1 MYEVINI
8 SYISNDAERF
18 AYAPPALCY
27 DSRSGVSNGWLGMTK
42 RSMLDQFAEIKA
54 QHPDTVLFFRMGDF
68 YEMFHED
75 AVIAS
80 EVLGITLTS
89 RDKNSDNPV
98 PMAGV
103 PWHSVESYLQSMLRS
118 GYKVT
123 MCEQEEELRPG
134 SKILERVVTRVY
146 TPGSLY
152 EENLIGED
160 SSSILAAISV
170 KDDVIGLA
178 ILDSSTG
185 RSWIQ
190 EQSGT
195 GRWERIKDEIQ
206 RWSPSELVVS
216 KKDALSDMILSLVGD
231 LDNILMSVHDSN
243 SEQRLQAVREHLKVS
258 DLGSIDLDS
267 RPLALQAC
275 GLAAGYIARLHLI
288 DTVPLREIHFDA
300 DDGHLVLDQTT
311 LRNLEL
317 SHTLIGEKQ
326 GSLLQS
332 IDCTRTWMGR
342 RLLKEWIMRPLTN
355 KTKIS
360 FRHSA
365 VNSLFNAP
373 KRLDSIRESLKSM
386 RDLERLSTR
395 LAYGRANARDLV
407 AISEC
412 LERMP
417 KLQSLLT
424 EGSSEL
430 LHESSLGLN
439 SLESLREIIFS
450 KIIDEPPASIRDG
463 GIFRFGVDDKLDE
476 LRGKAS
482 EGTSWLEEFE
492 SQEREKLDIP
502 NLKIK
507 HNRQFGFF
515 IEITKSHVDKVPEH
529 YRRRQTMT
537 NAERYTTEE
546 LVGWEEIILTADDRA
561 KALEREIFINLRDN
575 VANFSSDL
583 ATIARKVAITDV
595 LSSFAYHARKNT
607 WCRPEIT
614 EENKMEV
621 VAGRHPVLEADGRF
635 VPNDVKLD
643 QKRSFLLLTGP
654 NMGGKSTYLRQ
665 TALISILAQAGSF
678 VPAEKARIGLIDR
691 VFTRVGAHDDLRRGR
706 STFMMEMIEVA
717 HILRR
722 ATDKSLILLDEI
734 GRGTST
740 FDGLAIAWSVT
751 EDICKRLGA
760 RTLFATH
767 YHQLI
772 GLDAEFDN
780 LANIH
785 VQVADVNGEI
795 RFLHTISE
803 GPCDESYGVQV
814 AALAG
819 LPISVVERARDLLIF
834 LESQAQGAKAGSS
847 KSPESRPD
855 GQSSIYGWMLG
866 SNEQKEIIDSV
877 GESISMDNNKQ
888 ESFDPILQ
896 EILERL
902 KSIDPDNLS
911 PRESQEVLY
920 AMIDSIKKSQYSDL
934 LEE

>member
-1 MYEVINI
+1 MHPLLCGITH
-8 SYISNDAERF
+8 A
-18 AYAPPALCY
+18 PALALEGLEM
-27 DSRSGVSNGWLGMTK
+27 SK

-98 PMAGV
+98 AMAGV
-103 PWHSVESYLQSMLRS
+103 PWHSVESYLQSMLRA

-160 SSSILAAISV
+160 GSSILAAISV
-170 KDDVIGLA
+170 KDDKVGLA

-185 RSWIQ
+185 RSWVQ
-190 EQSGT
+190 EQSGA

-216 KKDALSDMILSLVGD
+216 KKDALSDVILSLVSD
-231 LDNILMSVHDSN
+231 LDNILMSVHDAN
-243 SEQRLQAVREHLKVS
+243 AEQRLQSVREHLKVS
-258 DLGSIDLDS
+258 DLGSVDLDS
-267 RPLALQAC
+267 KPLALQAC
-275 GLAAGYIARLHLI
+275 GLAAGYIAHLHLI
-288 DTVPLREIHFDA
+288 DIVPLREVHFDA

-326 GSLLQS
+326 GSLIQS
-332 IDCTRTWMGR
+332 IDSTRTWMGR
-342 RLLKEWIMRPLTN
+342 RLLKEWIMRPLTD
-355 KTKIS
+355 KEIIAS
-360 FRHSA
+360 RHLA
-365 VNSLFNAP
+365 VSSLFKAP
-373 KRLDSIRESLKSM
+373 RRLDSIRENLKSM

-407 AISEC
+407 AVSEC
-412 LERMP
+412 LGRMP
-417 KLQSLLT
+417 KLQTLLT
-424 EGSSEL
+424 EGNSEL
-430 LHESSLGLN
+430 LHSSSLGLN
-439 SLESLREIIFS
+439 NLDSMRELIYT

-463 GIFRFGVDDKLDE
+463 GIFRHGVHEQLDE
-476 LRGKAS
+476 LRSKAS
-482 EGTSWLEEFE
+482 EGTSWLKEFE
-492 SQEREKLDIP
+492 SKEREKLDIP

-515 IEITKSHVDKVPEH
+515 IEITKSHVGKVPDN

-537 NAERYTTEE
+537 NAERYTTDE

-561 KALEREIFINLRDN
+561 KALEKELFIDLRN
-575 VANFSSDL
+575 SVASHSSEL
-583 ATIARKVAITDV
+583 ATIARQIATTDV
-595 LSSFAYHARKNT
+595 LSSFAIHARKNS
-607 WCRPEIT
+607 WCKPEIT
-614 EENKMEV
+614 DGRKIEIIS
-621 VAGRHPVLEADGRF
+621 GRHPVLEADGRF
-635 VPNDVKLD
+635 VPNDIKLD
-643 QKRSFLLLTGP
+643 EKRSFLLLTGP

-665 TALISILAQAGSF
+665 TALISILAQAGSY
-678 VPAEKARIGLIDR
+678 VPAEKAKIGLIDR

-772 GLDAEFDN
+772 GLEAEFKN

-803 GPCDESYGVQV
+803 GSCDDSYGVQV

-819 LPISVVERARDLLIF
+819 LPISVVERARDLLVF

-847 KSPESRPD
+847 NSPDSRPN
-855 GQSSIYGWMLG
+855 GQSSIYGWMLSSANQNELI
-866 SNEQKEIIDSV
+866 SNEPKPLDLDVKEEIIIDPVLKEIS
-877 GESISMDNNKQ
+877 
-888 ESFDPILQ
+888 
-896 EILERL
+896 ERL
-902 KSIDPDNLS
+902 RSLDVDNLS

-920 AMIDSIKKSQYSDL
+920 AMIDSLEKSRYTDL

>member
-1 MYEVINI
+1 MGPSRYPII
-8 SYISNDAERF
+8 STMPSDLLMHPLRCAITHA
-18 AYAPPALCY
+18 PALAL
-27 DSRSGVSNGWLGMTK
+27 DGLVMTK

-75 AVIAS
+75 AIIAS

-89 RDKNSDNPV
+89 RDKKSDNPV

-103 PWHSVESYLQSMLRS
+103 PWHSVESYLQSMLRA

-160 SSSILAAISV
+160 GSSILAAISI
-170 KDDVIGLA
+170 KEDVIGLA

-190 EQSGT
+190 EQSGA

-216 KKDALSDMILSLVGD
+216 KKDASSDLILSLVSD
-231 LDNILMSVHDSN
+231 LDDIVMSIHDAN
-243 SEQRLQAVREHLKVS
+243 AEQRLQAVREHLKVS

-267 RPLALQAC
+267 KPLALQAC

-332 IDCTRTWMGR
+332 IDSTRTWMGR

-355 KTKIS
+355 KQTIAL
-360 FRHSA
+360 RHSA
-365 VNSLFNAP
+365 VGSLFKAP
-373 KRLDSIRESLKSM
+373 RRLDSIRKSLKSM

-407 AISEC
+407 AVSEC

-417 KLQSLLT
+417 KLQTLLN
-424 EGSSEL
+424 EGNSEL
-430 LHESSLGLN
+430 LHNSSLGLN
-439 SLESLREIIFS
+439 NLEPLRDLISS
-450 KIIDEPPASIRDG
+450 KITDEPPATIRDG
-463 GIFRFGVDDKLDE
+463 GIFRYGVDKKLDD
-476 LRGKAS
+476 LREKAS
-482 EGTSWLEEFE
+482 EGTNWLKIFE

-502 NLKIK
+502 NLRIK

-515 IEITKSHVDKVPEH
+515 IEITKSHVDKVPEY

-561 KALEREIFINLRDN
+561 KALEKELFIALRES
-575 VANFSSDL
+575 VATFSSDL
-583 ATIARKVAITDV
+583 ATIARKIATTDV
-595 LSSFAYHARKNT
+595 LSSFALHARKNS
-607 WCRPEIT
+607 WCKPEIT
-614 EENKMEV
+614 DDNKIEI

-643 QKRSFLLLTGP
+643 EKRSFLLLTGP

-678 VPAEKARIGLIDR
+678 VPAEKAKIGLIDR

-751 EDICKRLGA
+751 EDICRRLGA

-772 GLDAEFDN
+772 GLDAEFEN
-780 LANIH
+780 LTNIH

-847 KSPESRPD
+847 HSPDSRPD
-855 GQSSIYGWMLG
+855 GQSSIYGWMLNSIPQHDLIG
-866 SNEQKEIIDSV
+866 YEIQSESLDKKEGVI
-877 GESISMDNNKQ
+877 M
-888 ESFDPILQ
+888 DPILQ
-896 EILERL
+896 EIVEHLRSL
-902 KSIDPDNLS
+902 DPDNLS

-920 AMIDSIKKSQYSDL
+920 AMIDSLNKSQYSDL

>member
-1 MYEVINI
+1 MHPLLCAITH
-8 SYISNDAERF
+8 A
-18 AYAPPALCY
+18 PALALEGLEM
-27 DSRSGVSNGWLGMTK
+27 SK

-98 PMAGV
+98 AMAGV
-103 PWHSVESYLQSMLRS
+103 PWHSVESYLQSMLRA

-123 MCEQEEELRPG
+123 MCEQEEQLRPG

-160 SSSILAAISV
+160 GSSILAAISV
-170 KDDVIGLA
+170 KDDKVGLA

-185 RSWIQ
+185 RSWVQ
-190 EQSGT
+190 EQSGA

-216 KKDALSDMILSLVGD
+216 KKDALSDVILSLVSD
-231 LDNILMSVHDSN
+231 LDNILMSVHDAN
-243 SEQRLQAVREHLKVS
+243 AEQRLQSVREHLKVS
-258 DLGSIDLDS
+258 DLGSVDLDS
-267 RPLALQAC
+267 KPLALQAC
-275 GLAAGYIARLHLI
+275 GLAAGYIAHLHLI
-288 DTVPLREIHFDA
+288 DIVPLREVHFDA

-326 GSLLQS
+326 GSLIQS
-332 IDCTRTWMGR
+332 IDSTRTWMGR
-342 RLLKEWIMRPLTN
+342 RLLKEWIMRPLTD
-355 KTKIS
+355 KEIIAS
-360 FRHSA
+360 RHLA
-365 VNSLFNAP
+365 VSSLFKAP
-373 KRLDSIRESLKSM
+373 RRLDSIRENLKSM

-407 AISEC
+407 AVSEC
-412 LERMP
+412 LGRMP
-417 KLQSLLT
+417 KLQTLLT
-424 EGSSEL
+424 EGNSEL
-430 LHESSLGLN
+430 LHSSSLGLN
-439 SLESLREIIFS
+439 NLDSMRELIYT

-463 GIFRFGVDDKLDE
+463 GIFRHGVHEQLDE
-476 LRGKAS
+476 LRSKAS
-482 EGTSWLEEFE
+482 EGTSWLKEFE
-492 SQEREKLDIP
+492 SKEREKLDIP

-515 IEITKSHVDKVPEH
+515 IEITKSHVGKVPDN

-537 NAERYTTEE
+537 NAERYTTDE

-561 KALEREIFINLRDN
+561 KALEKELFIDLRN
-575 VANFSSDL
+575 SVASHSSEL
-583 ATIARKVAITDV
+583 ATIARQIATTDV
-595 LSSFAYHARKNT
+595 LSSFAIHARKNS
-607 WCRPEIT
+607 WCKPEIT
-614 EENKMEV
+614 DGRKIEIIS
-621 VAGRHPVLEADGRF
+621 GRHPVLEADGRF
-635 VPNDVKLD
+635 VPNDIKLD
-643 QKRSFLLLTGP
+643 EKRSFLLLTGP

-665 TALISILAQAGSF
+665 TALISILAQAGSY
-678 VPAEKARIGLIDR
+678 VPAEKAKIGLIDR

-772 GLDAEFDN
+772 GLEAEFKN

-803 GPCDESYGVQV
+803 GSCDDSYGVQV

-819 LPISVVERARDLLIF
+819 LPISVVERARDLLVF

-847 KSPESRPD
+847 NSPDSRPN
-855 GQSSIYGWMLG
+855 GQSSIYGWMLSSANQNELI
-866 SNEQKEIIDSV
+866 SNEPKPLDLDVKEEIIIDPVLKEIS
-877 GESISMDNNKQ
+877 
-888 ESFDPILQ
+888 
-896 EILERL
+896 ERL
-902 KSIDPDNLS
+902 RSLDVDNLS

-920 AMIDSIKKSQYSDL
+920 AMIDSLEKSRYTDL

>member
-1 MYEVINI
+1 
-8 SYISNDAERF
+8 
-18 AYAPPALCY
+18 
-27 DSRSGVSNGWLGMTK
+27 
-42 RSMLDQFAEIKA
+42 MLDQFAEIKA

-75 AVIAS
+75 AVVAS

-98 PMAGV
+98 AMAGV
-103 PWHSVESYLQSMLRS
+103 PWHSVESYLQSMLRA

-160 SSSILAAISV
+160 GSSILAAISV
-170 KDDVIGLA
+170 KDDKVGLA

-185 RSWIQ
+185 RSWVQ
-190 EQSGT
+190 EQSGA

-216 KKDALSDMILSLVGD
+216 KKDALSDVILSLVSD
-231 LDNILMSVHDSN
+231 LDNILMSVHDAN
-243 SEQRLQAVREHLKVS
+243 AEQRLQSVREHLKVS
-258 DLGSIDLDS
+258 DLGSVDLDS
-267 RPLALQAC
+267 KPLALQAC
-275 GLAAGYIARLHLI
+275 GLAAGYIAHLHLI
-288 DTVPLREIHFDA
+288 DIVPLREVHFDA

-326 GSLLQS
+326 GSLIQS
-332 IDCTRTWMGR
+332 IDSTRTWMGR
-342 RLLKEWIMRPLTN
+342 RLLKEWIMRPLTD
-355 KTKIS
+355 KEIIAS
-360 FRHSA
+360 RHLA
-365 VNSLFNAP
+365 VSSLFKAP
-373 KRLDSIRESLKSM
+373 RRLDSIRENLKSM

-407 AISEC
+407 AVSEC
-412 LERMP
+412 LGRMP
-417 KLQSLLT
+417 KLQTLLT
-424 EGSSEL
+424 EGNSEL
-430 LHESSLGLN
+430 LHSSSLGLN
-439 SLESLREIIFS
+439 NLDSMRELIYT

-463 GIFRFGVDDKLDE
+463 GIFRHGVHEQLDE
-476 LRGKAS
+476 LRSKAS
-482 EGTSWLEEFE
+482 EGTSWLKEFE
-492 SQEREKLDIP
+492 SKEREKLDIP

-515 IEITKSHVDKVPEH
+515 IEITKSHVGKVPDN

-537 NAERYTTEE
+537 NAERYTTDE

-561 KALEREIFINLRDN
+561 KALEKELFIDLRN
-575 VANFSSDL
+575 SVASHSSEL
-583 ATIARKVAITDV
+583 ATIARQIATTDV
-595 LSSFAYHARKNT
+595 LSSFAIHARKNS
-607 WCRPEIT
+607 WCKPEIT
-614 EENKMEV
+614 DGRKIEIIS
-621 VAGRHPVLEADGRF
+621 GRHPVLEADGRF
-635 VPNDVKLD
+635 VPNDIKLD
-643 QKRSFLLLTGP
+643 EKRSFLLLTGP

-665 TALISILAQAGSF
+665 TALISILAQAGSY
-678 VPAEKARIGLIDR
+678 VPAEKAKIGLIDR

-772 GLDAEFDN
+772 GLEAEFKN

-803 GPCDESYGVQV
+803 GSCDDSYGVQV

-819 LPISVVERARDLLIF
+819 LPISVVERARDLLVF

-847 KSPESRPD
+847 NSPDSRPN
-855 GQSSIYGWMLG
+855 GQSSIYGWMLSSANQNELI
-866 SNEQKEIIDSV
+866 SNEPKPLDLDVKEEIIIDPVLKEIS
-877 GESISMDNNKQ
+877 
-888 ESFDPILQ
+888 
-896 EILERL
+896 ERL
-902 KSIDPDNLS
+902 RSLDVDNLS

-920 AMIDSIKKSQYSDL
+920 AMIDSLEKSRYTDL

>member
-1 MYEVINI
+1 MHPLLCGITH
-8 SYISNDAERF
+8 A
-18 AYAPPALCY
+18 PALALEGLEM
-27 DSRSGVSNGWLGMTK
+27 SK

-98 PMAGV
+98 AMAGV
-103 PWHSVESYLQSMLRS
+103 PWHSVESYLQSMLRA

-123 MCEQEEELRPG
+123 MCEQEEQLRPG

-160 SSSILAAISV
+160 GSSILAAISV
-170 KDDVIGLA
+170 KDDKVGLA

-185 RSWIQ
+185 RSWVQ
-190 EQSGT
+190 EQSGA

-216 KKDALSDMILSLVGD
+216 KKDALSDVILSLVSD
-231 LDNILMSVHDSN
+231 LDNILMSVHDAN
-243 SEQRLQAVREHLKVS
+243 AEQRLQSVREHLKVS
-258 DLGSIDLDS
+258 DLGSVDLDS
-267 RPLALQAC
+267 KPLALQAC
-275 GLAAGYIARLHLI
+275 GLAAGYIAHLHLI
-288 DTVPLREIHFDA
+288 DIVPLREVHFDA

-326 GSLLQS
+326 GSLIQS
-332 IDCTRTWMGR
+332 IDSTRTWMGR
-342 RLLKEWIMRPLTN
+342 RLLKEWIMRPLTD
-355 KTKIS
+355 KEIIAS
-360 FRHSA
+360 RHLA
-365 VNSLFNAP
+365 VSSLFKAP
-373 KRLDSIRESLKSM
+373 RRLDSIRENLKSM

-407 AISEC
+407 AVSEC
-412 LERMP
+412 LGRMP
-417 KLQSLLT
+417 KLQTLLT
-424 EGSSEL
+424 EGNSEL
-430 LHESSLGLN
+430 LHSSSLGLN
-439 SLESLREIIFS
+439 NLDSMRELIYT

-463 GIFRFGVDDKLDE
+463 GIFRHGVHEQLDE
-476 LRGKAS
+476 LRSKAS
-482 EGTSWLEEFE
+482 EGTSWLKEFE
-492 SQEREKLDIP
+492 SKEREKLDIP

-515 IEITKSHVDKVPEH
+515 IEITKSHVGKVPDN

-537 NAERYTTEE
+537 NAERYTTDE

-561 KALEREIFINLRDN
+561 KALEKELYIDLRN
-575 VANFSSDL
+575 SVASHSSEL
-583 ATIARKVAITDV
+583 ATIARQIATTDV
-595 LSSFAYHARKNT
+595 LSSFAIHARKNS
-607 WCRPEIT
+607 WCKPEIT
-614 EENKMEV
+614 DGRKIEIIS
-621 VAGRHPVLEADGRF
+621 GRHPVLEADGRF
-635 VPNDVKLD
+635 VPNDIKLD
-643 QKRSFLLLTGP
+643 EKRSFLLLTGP

-665 TALISILAQAGSF
+665 TALISILAQAGSY
-678 VPAEKARIGLIDR
+678 VPAEKAKIGLIDR

-772 GLDAEFDN
+772 GLEAEFKN

-803 GPCDESYGVQV
+803 GSCDDSYGVQV

-819 LPISVVERARDLLIF
+819 LPISVVERARDLLVF

-847 KSPESRPD
+847 NSPDSRPN
-855 GQSSIYGWMLG
+855 GQSSIYGWMLSSANQNELI
-866 SNEQKEIIDSV
+866 SNEPKPLDLDVKEEIIIDPVLKEIS
-877 GESISMDNNKQ
+877 
-888 ESFDPILQ
+888 
-896 EILERL
+896 ERL
-902 KSIDPDNLS
+902 RSLDVDNLS

-920 AMIDSIKKSQYSDL
+920 AMIDSLEKSRYTDL

>member
-1 MYEVINI
+1 MHPLLRGITH
-8 SYISNDAERF
+8 A
-18 AYAPPALCY
+18 PALAL
-27 DSRSGVSNGWLGMTK
+27 DGLGMSK

-75 AVIAS
+75 AVVAS

-89 RDKNSDNPV
+89 RDKNSENPV

-103 PWHSVESYLQSMLRS
+103 PWHSVESYLQSMLRA

-152 EENLIGED
+152 EESLIGED
-160 SSSILAAISV
+160 GSSILAAISV
-170 KDDVIGLA
+170 KDDNVGLA

-190 EQSGT
+190 EQSGA

-206 RWSPSELVVS
+206 RWSPSELVIS
-216 KKDALSDMILSLVGD
+216 KKDALSDVILSLVSD
-231 LDNILMSVHDSN
+231 LDNILMSIHDAN
-243 SEQRLQAVREHLKVS
+243 AEQRLQSVREHLKVS
-258 DLGSIDLDS
+258 DLGSVDLDS
-267 RPLALQAC
+267 KPLALQAC
-275 GLAAGYIARLHLI
+275 GLAAGYIAHLHLI
-288 DTVPLREIHFDA
+288 DTVPLREVHFDA

-326 GSLLQS
+326 GSLIQS
-332 IDCTRTWMGR
+332 IDSTRTWMGR

-355 KTKIS
+355 KEIIAL
-360 FRHSA
+360 RHLA
-365 VNSLFNAP
+365 VSSLFKAP
-373 KRLDSIRESLKSM
+373 RRLDSIRESLKSM

-417 KLQSLLT
+417 KLQALLT
-424 EGSSEL
+424 EGNSEL
-430 LHESSLGLN
+430 LHSSSLGLN
-439 SLESLREIIFS
+439 NLDSLRELIYS
-450 KIIDEPPASIRDG
+450 QIIDEPPASIRDG
-463 GIFRFGVDDKLDE
+463 GIFRYGVHKQLDE
-476 LRGKAS
+476 LRSKAS
-482 EGTSWLEEFE
+482 EGTSWLKEFE
-492 SQEREKLDIP
+492 SKEREKLDIP

-515 IEITKSHVDKVPEH
+515 IEITKSHVNKVPDN

-537 NAERYTTEE
+537 NAERYTTDE
-546 LVGWEEIILTADDRA
+546 LVGWEEIILTADDKA
-561 KALEREIFINLRDN
+561 KALEKELFINLRSS
-575 VANFSSDL
+575 VASHSSEL
-583 ATIARKVAITDV
+583 ATIARKIATTDV
-595 LSSFAYHARKNT
+595 LSSFAIHARKNS
-607 WCRPEIT
+607 WCKPEIT
-614 EENKMEV
+614 DGRNIEIIS
-621 VAGRHPVLEADGRF
+621 GRHPVLEADGRF

-643 QKRSFLLLTGP
+643 KKRSFLLLTGP

-678 VPAEKARIGLIDR
+678 VPAEKAKIGLIDR

-751 EDICKRLGA
+751 EDICRRLGA

-772 GLDAEFDN
+772 GLEAEFKN
-780 LANIH
+780 LSNIH

-803 GPCDESYGVQV
+803 GSCDDSYGVQV

-847 KSPESRPD
+847 NSPESRPN
-855 GQSSIYGWMLG
+855 GQSSIYGWMLNSSNQNEVT
-866 SNEQKEIIDSV
+866 SNESKPLVLDIKEQIIIDPV
-877 GESISMDNNKQ
+877 
-888 ESFDPILQ
+888 LQ
-896 EILERL
+896 EISERL
-902 KSIDPDNLS
+902 RSLDPDNLS

-920 AMIDSIKKSQYSDL
+920 AMIDSLEKSRHSDL

>member
-1 MYEVINI
+1 M
-8 SYISNDAERF
+8 S
-18 AYAPPALCY
+18 
-27 DSRSGVSNGWLGMTK
+27 K

-98 PMAGV
+98 AMAGV
-103 PWHSVESYLQSMLRS
+103 PWHSVESYLQSMLRA

-160 SSSILAAISV
+160 GSSILAAISV
-170 KDDVIGLA
+170 KDDKVGLA

-185 RSWIQ
+185 RSWVQ
-190 EQSGT
+190 EQSGA

-216 KKDALSDMILSLVGD
+216 KKDALSDVILSLVSD
-231 LDNILMSVHDSN
+231 LDNILMSVHDAN
-243 SEQRLQAVREHLKVS
+243 AEQRLQSVREHLKVS
-258 DLGSIDLDS
+258 DLGSVDLDS
-267 RPLALQAC
+267 KPLALQAC
-275 GLAAGYIARLHLI
+275 GLAAGYIAHLHLI
-288 DTVPLREIHFDA
+288 DIVPLREVHFDA

-326 GSLLQS
+326 GSLIQS
-332 IDCTRTWMGR
+332 IDSTRTWMGR
-342 RLLKEWIMRPLTN
+342 RLLKEWIMRPLTD
-355 KTKIS
+355 KEIIAS
-360 FRHSA
+360 RHLA
-365 VNSLFNAP
+365 VSSLFKAP
-373 KRLDSIRESLKSM
+373 RRLDSIRENLKSM

-407 AISEC
+407 AVSEC
-412 LERMP
+412 LGRMP
-417 KLQSLLT
+417 KLQTLLT
-424 EGSSEL
+424 EGNSEL
-430 LHESSLGLN
+430 LHSSSLGLN
-439 SLESLREIIFS
+439 NLDSMRELIYT

-463 GIFRFGVDDKLDE
+463 GIFRHGVHEQLDE
-476 LRGKAS
+476 LRSKAS
-482 EGTSWLEEFE
+482 EGTSWLKEFE
-492 SQEREKLDIP
+492 SKEREKLDIP

-515 IEITKSHVDKVPEH
+515 IEITKSHVGKVPDN

-537 NAERYTTEE
+537 NAERYTTDE

-561 KALEREIFINLRDN
+561 KALEKELFIDLRN
-575 VANFSSDL
+575 SVASHSSEL
-583 ATIARKVAITDV
+583 ATIARQIATTDV
-595 LSSFAYHARKNT
+595 LSSFAIHARKNS
-607 WCRPEIT
+607 WCKPEIT
-614 EENKMEV
+614 DGRKIEIIS
-621 VAGRHPVLEADGRF
+621 GRHPVLEADGRF
-635 VPNDVKLD
+635 VPNDIKLD
-643 QKRSFLLLTGP
+643 EKRSFLLLTGP

-665 TALISILAQAGSF
+665 TALISILAQAGSY
-678 VPAEKARIGLIDR
+678 VPAEKAKIGLIDR

-772 GLDAEFDN
+772 GLEAEFKN

-803 GPCDESYGVQV
+803 GSCDDSYGVQV

-819 LPISVVERARDLLIF
+819 LPISVVERARDLLVF

-847 KSPESRPD
+847 NSPDSRPN
-855 GQSSIYGWMLG
+855 GQSSIYGWMLSSANQNELI
-866 SNEQKEIIDSV
+866 SNEPKPLDLDVKEEIIIDPVLKEIS
-877 GESISMDNNKQ
+877 
-888 ESFDPILQ
+888 
-896 EILERL
+896 ERL
-902 KSIDPDNLS
+902 RSLDVDNLS

-920 AMIDSIKKSQYSDL
+920 AMIDSLEKSRYTDL